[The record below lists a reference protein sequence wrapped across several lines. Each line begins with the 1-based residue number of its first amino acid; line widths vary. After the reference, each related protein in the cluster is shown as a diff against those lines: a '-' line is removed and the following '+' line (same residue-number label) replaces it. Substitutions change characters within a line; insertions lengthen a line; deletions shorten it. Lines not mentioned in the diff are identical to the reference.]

1 MLNIEQLDWEKVNQL
16 LPVIV
21 QDATSGKVLM
31 LGYMNKEALAKTL
44 ELNQVTFY
52 SRTKERL
59 WTKGESSGNFLEVK
73 DISQD
78 CDNDTL
84 LIMANPIGP
93 TCHLGTQS
101 CFADSDG
108 FSLDFISQLDGVI
121 DDRFINRDNNS
132 YTSSLFDSGVKRMAQ
147 KVGEEGVEV
156 ALAAATNDRE
166 ELVNESSDLLYH
178 LLVLLRSQA
187 VPLTEV
193 IDNLKQRHQ

>member
-1 MLNIEQLDWEKVNQL
+1 MLNIDQLDWEKVNQL

-21 QDATSGKVLM
+21 KDATSGKVLM

-93 TCHLGTQS
+93 TCHLGAQS

-132 YTSSLFDSGVKRMAQ
+132 YTSSLFDSGAKRMAQ